1 MDRMLPSYPES
12 LRRAFARNVLRN
24 TLRLTRGENLLIETW
39 SATFPWALGFDVEAR
54 ILGARPLLW
63 VKDEPSYWRG
73 VSEGPASQLARMG
86 SHELA
91 ALSASDAYVC
101 LYGPEDAL
109 REEKLPRTAARRIE
123 SNNQEIMRVIQKHG
137 IRTVR
142 WDLGRT
148 SALWARRYAVDLG
161 TWRRELID
169 ATMIDPSEMHRDG
182 SRIADRLARGKE
194 VTITHR
200 NGTNLVLRLDHRRP
214 KLDDGVIDEKA
225 VKAGN
230 MMVVVP
236 TGVVSVTVDES
247 YAEGTFASNQMGV
260 LYVHGQEIPLS
271 TGRWT
276 FRRGALKSFVCS
288 KGGPRV
294 RRELDRLGNP
304 QVRAGQLSI
313 GLNPRISGIPLLFD
327 QSRGTITLEMGRN
340 AQMGGRSRGPHLVAY
355 LDLTGGSLQIDED
368 PIVEHG
374 KIVVRS

>member
-1 MDRMLPSYPES
+1 MLPSYPES
-12 LRRAFARNVLRN
+12 LRRAFARKVLRN

-39 SATFPWALGFDVEAR
+39 SGTLPWALGFDVEAR

-63 VKDEPSYWRG
+63 VRDEPSYWRG
-73 VSEGPASQLARMG
+73 VSEGPASQLGRMG
-86 SHELA
+86 NHELA
-91 ALSASDAYVC
+91 ALAASDAYVC

-109 REEKLPRTAARRIE
+109 REEKLPRAVARRIE
-123 SNNQEIMRVIQKHG
+123 SNNHEIMRVIQKHG
-137 IRTVR
+137 VRTVR

-161 TWRRELID
+161 TWRKELID
-169 ATMIDPSEMHRDG
+169 ATMVDPIELRHDG
-182 SRIADRLARGKE
+182 SRIANRLEHGEE

-200 NGTNLVLRLDHRRP
+200 NGTRLVLRLDHRRP

-236 TGVVSVTVDES
+236 TGVVSVTVNEA
-247 YAEGTFASNQMGV
+247 YAEGTFVSNEMGV
-260 LYVHGQEIPLS
+260 LFVHGQEIPLS

-276 FRRGALKSFVCS
+276 FRHGALEQFVCA
-288 KGGPRV
+288 KGGRQF
-294 RRELDRLGNP
+294 RQELAKLGNP
-304 QVRAGQLSI
+304 QVRAGQLSV

-340 AQMGGRSRGPHLVAY
+340 AQLGGRSRGPHLIAY
-355 LDLTGGSLQIDED
+355 LDLTGGNLQIDGV
-368 PIVEHG
+368 PIVEDG
-374 KIVVRS
+374 KIVREG

>member
-1 MDRMLPSYPES
+1 MLPSYPES

-24 TLRLTRGENLLIETW
+24 TLRLARGENLLIDTW
-39 SATFPWALGFDVEAR
+39 SGTLPWALSFDVEAR
-54 ILGARPLLW
+54 ILGSRPLLW

-73 VSEGPASQLARMG
+73 VSEGPASQLGRMG

-91 ALSASDAYVC
+91 ALAASDAYVC

-109 REEKLPRTAARRIE
+109 REEKLPRTATRRIE
-123 SNNQEIMRVIQKHG
+123 SNNHEMMRVIQKHG

-148 SALWARRYAVDLG
+148 SALWARRYSVDLG

-169 ATMIDPSEMHRDG
+169 ATMIDPGEMHRDG
-182 SRIADRLARGKE
+182 SRIANRLEHGEE

-214 KLDDGVIDEKA
+214 KLDDGVLDEKA

-236 TGVVSVTVDES
+236 TGVVSVTVNELHG
-247 YAEGTFASNQMGV
+247 EGTFVSNAMGV
-260 LYVHGQEIPLS
+260 LYGHGQEIPLAS
-271 TGRWT
+271 GRWT
-276 FRRGALKSFVCS
+276 FRGGALESFVS
-288 KGGPRV
+288 AKGGERF
-294 RRELDRLGNP
+294 RRELAQLGNP
-304 QVRAGQLSI
+304 QVRVGQLSV
-313 GLNPRISGIPLLFD
+313 GLNPRISSIPLLFD
-327 QSRGTITLEMGRN
+327 QSRGTITFEVGRN
-340 AQMGGRSRGPHLVAY
+340 VQLGGRSRGPQLIAY
-355 LDLTGGSLQIDED
+355 LDLTGGDLQIDGE

-374 KIVVRS
+374 KIVRPG